1 MPQLVLSTSIQL
13 SLAAL
18 ICVISSHLLD
28 PTPLCG
34 LLLPGDVFAVSEV
47 CMGHLSPQWS
57 LL

>member
-1 MPQLVLSTSIQL
+1 MPQLVLSTRIQL
-13 SLAAL
+13 SPPAL
-18 ICVISSHLLD
+18 ICVLSSHLLD

-34 LLLPGDVFAVSEV
+34 LLLPDVFAVSEM